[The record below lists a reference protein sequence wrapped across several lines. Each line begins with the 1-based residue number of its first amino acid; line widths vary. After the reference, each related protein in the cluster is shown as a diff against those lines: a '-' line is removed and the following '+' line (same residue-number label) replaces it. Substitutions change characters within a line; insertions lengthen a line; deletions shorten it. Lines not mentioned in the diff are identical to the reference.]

1 MATLLVVEDL
11 AAPSVV
17 GWGGIALHVLHYLEG
32 LRRLGHDVYFV
43 EFLDEPPEP
52 EAVHYFE
59 EVIDTWWSRDHA
71 ALLVEST
78 LESAAGLDA
87 GAVREIAGRADALIT
102 ASAQYR
108 REPYPLIGDI
118 RPRVLIDSDP
128 AYTHLW
134 AADQDDPAEI
144 FGEHDFYFTI
154 GLKIGTPE
162 CHVPTLGLEWRPV
175 VPPVV
180 LDWWPQ
186 DRPLVRNRFTTIG
199 TWRDSCGYI
208 EFEDEMWGPK
218 VEEFHKFIDLPR
230 LAGEPIELA
239 LAIDHE
245 DPDLDLLRDRGWVL
259 EDPKVVASATSFIDY
274 IAGSAGEFTCANG
287 AYVGTRCGWFPQRS
301 ACYLA
306 AGRPVVLQDTGF
318 EDVLPT
324 GEGLFAVSDPEQA
337 AAAIRAI
344 RSDYDRHSAAAR
356 AVAHE
361 HLDSSVVLR
370 AMLDQVG
377 VPAAQPLG
385 SGS

>member
-1 MATLLVVEDL
+1 MATLIVVEDL

-43 EFLDEPPEP
+43 EFLEEPPEP
-52 EAVHYFE
+52 EAVRYFE
-59 EVIDTWWSRDHA
+59 EIVDKWWSRDRA

-78 LESAAGLDA
+78 LECAAGLDA
-87 GAVREIAGRADALIT
+87 GAVAAIAGRADALIT

-108 REPYPLIGDI
+108 REPYPLVGGI
-118 RPRVLIDSDP
+118 RPRILIDSDP
-128 AYTHLW
+128 AYTQLW

-144 FGEHDFYFTI
+144 FGEHDVYFTI
-154 GLKIGTPE
+154 GTKIGTPG
-162 CHVPTLGLEWRPV
+162 CQVPTLGFDWHPT

-180 LDWWPQ
+180 LDWWPP
-186 DRPLVRNRFTTIG
+186 DGPRVRDRFTTIG

-208 EFEDEMWGPK
+208 EFGGEIWGPK
-218 VEEFHKFIDLPR
+218 VEEFLKFIDLPR
-230 LAGEPIELA
+230 LAGEPLELA
-239 LAIDHE
+239 LAIDPE
-245 DPDLDLLRDRGWVL
+245 DEDLDLLRDRGWVL
-259 EDPKVVASATSFIDY
+259 EDPAVVASATRFIDY

-306 AGRPVVLQDTGF
+306 AGRPVVLQATGF

-324 GEGLFAVSDPEQA
+324 GEGLFAVSSAEQA
-337 AAAIRAI
+337 AAAIREI
-344 RSDYDRHSAAAR
+344 RADYARHSAAAR
-356 AVAHE
+356 VIARE
-361 HLDSSVVLR
+361 HLDAAAVLR
-370 AMLDQVG
+370 ELLDRAG
-377 VPAAQPLG
+377 IAAAEPPP